1 MPQNPTTFHLNRPRV
16 RDFCCDSPGNS
27 SRTEMHTQAKQRA
40 YEVEASCGL
49 PTRFDQHSSSKIYG
63 LADYRFFVFGLLL
76 LELPQAIKKGDVSV
90 LCRNLVTQLF
100 GRSFLCAC
108 GEQRKPM
115 T

>member
-1 MPQNPTTFHLNRPRV
+1 MPQNPTNFHLNRPRV
-16 RDFCCDSPGNS
+16 WDFCCDSPGNS
-27 SRTEMHTQAKQRA
+27 SRTDMHTQAEQRA

-49 PTRFDQHSSSKIYG
+49 PMRFDQHSSSKIYG
-63 LADYRFFVFGLLL
+63 LADCRPFVFGLLL
-76 LELPQAIKKGDVSV
+76 LELPQAVTKRDVFV

-108 GEQRKPM
+108 GKQRKPV